1 MAHKGYKPFRTLVYL
16 TRTKIVDDGDA
27 LRGGEVR
34 LKPVEEQVVVL
45 MGASSGIGREAAL
58 RFAERGAKVV
68 VAARSEGGLDSLVGE
83 IRRRGGEATAVV
95 ADVTEFEQVEA
106 VAETAAMEYG
116 RLDTWVHLAAVSIF
130 APFDET
136 TPKEFKRVI
145 EIDLLGQAYGAMAAL
160 GHLKR
165 EGRGALVHVTSVVAR
180 RAVPLQ
186 SSYCAAKHGV
196 DGFLESLRVELK
208 KEGWQIGVTNVM
220 PAAINTPFF
229 DKARTK
235 LGFKPR
241 GFPPLYDPGVVA
253 DAIIYAAEKAPRDL
267 VAGGAGK
274 GMILT
279 QRLSPRLM
287 DALMLGGGFDSQR
300 TDTPKPEDAPDG
312 LFGPVEGYDKA
323 EGDFGGESLSRSLIT
338 WLDTH
343 PAAKRGAVAGA
354 ALATLAALRARS

>member
-1 MAHKGYKPFRTLVYL
+1 MC
-16 TRTKIVDDGDA
+16 IME
-27 LRGGEVR
+27 GETMR
-34 LKPVEEQVVVL
+34 LKPVGEQVVAL
-45 MGASSGIGREAAL
+45 MGASSGIGRETAL
-58 RFAERGAKVV
+58 RFAGRGARVV
-68 VAARSEGGLDSLVGE
+68 VSARSKEGLDSLVEE
-83 IRRRGGEATAVV
+83 IRGAGGEAMAVAAEVTDSDQVKAV
-95 ADVTEFEQVEA
+95 AD
-106 VAETAAMEYG
+106 TAAGVYG

-130 APFDET
+130 APFEET
-136 TPKEFKRVI
+136 TPEEFKRVV

-160 GHLKR
+160 PHIKR

-235 LGFKPR
+235 LGVKPK
-241 GFPPLYDPGVVA
+241 GFPPMYAPDVVS
-253 DAIIYAAEKAPRDL
+253 DAILYAAEKAPRDI

-274 GMILT
+274 GMILG

-287 DALMLGGGFDSQR
+287 DAIMLPGGFGLQQ
-300 TDTPKPEDAPDG
+300 TDEPKPEDAPDA
-312 LFGPVEGYDKA
+312 LFEPVEDQDRV
-323 EGDFGGESLSRSLIT
+323 EGDLDIQTLSRSLST

-343 PAAKRGAVAGA
+343 PVAKQGLIAGA
-354 ALATLAALRARS
+354 ALGAVAALRSRS

>member
-1 MAHKGYKPFRTLVYL
+1 VQ
-16 TRTKIVDDGDA
+16 
-27 LRGGEVR
+27 
-34 LKPVEEQVVVL
+34 LKPVEEQVVAL

-95 ADVTEFEQVEA
+95 ADVTEFDQVEA
-106 VAETAAMEYG
+106 VADAAAVDYG

-130 APFDET
+130 APFDQT
-136 TPKEFKRVI
+136 TPEEFKRVI
-145 EIDLLGQAYGAMAAL
+145 EIDLIGQAYGAMAAL
-160 GHLKR
+160 PHLER

-196 DGFLESLRVELK
+196 DGLLESLRVELK
-208 KEGWQIGVTNVM
+208 KESWPIGVTNVM

-235 LGFKPR
+235 LGFKPK

-287 DALMLGGGFDSQR
+287 DVLMLRGGFDSQR
-300 TDTPKPEDAPDG
+300 TDIPKPEDAPDG
-312 LFGPVEGYDKA
+312 LFGPIEGYDTA
-323 EGDFGGESLSRSLIT
+323 EGDFGRESLSRSLTT

-343 PAAKRGAVAGA
+343 PAARRGVVAGA
-354 ALATLAALRARS
+354 ALAGLAALRARS